1 MEFSEAFALLTK
13 WKDLN
18 VNVSASL
25 HIPRGQQY
33 TARAQVDG
41 RISVLDEDT
50 LVISSDGGHVEVR
63 LRGCTFPTVQSK
75 NMTGDDLIEA
85 QFDQQQLA
93 ILVPTGEMCM
103 LIAHRPMN

>member
-1 MEFSEAFALLTK
+1 MESAEAFALLRK

-25 HIPRGQQY
+25 HVPKGQQY
-33 TARAQVDG
+33 SARAQVDG
-41 RISVLDEDT
+41 RIAVLDQDT
-50 LVISSDGGHVEVR
+50 LLISAEGGHMEVR
-63 LRGCTFPTVQSK
+63 LRGCIFPTVESK
-75 NMTGDDLIEA
+75 NMTGDDIIEA

-103 LIAHRPMN
+103 LIARRPAN